1 MASHGQ
7 KETATLQKNLQAQL
21 DRLLLQLEDL
31 DELREEIDDDEYEEI
46 KRDTKEQLQEMQEQM
61 DKMLAGNMSL
71 VSEFGAMRLALQA
84 AIADAFQTPE
94 VIRLFARK
102 EAPTLRV
109 RLAAVDQDHKLG
121 KISPD
126 TYKSQTLEIIVALK
140 KLGEELTADEKAFL
154 RDNDDAMAQFESADQ
169 GIDSTVVS
177 SAVGGAAQG

>member
-1 MASHGQ
+1 MMTSTRKSSAIRRSSCRCGAAPSRARALVWMLRVAS
-7 KETATLQKNLQAQL
+7 TV
-21 DRLLLQLEDL
+21 
-31 DELREEIDDDEYEEI
+31 
-46 KRDTKEQLQEMQEQM
+46 QEMQEQM

-126 TYKSQTLEIIVALK
+126 TYKCVAET
-140 KLGEELTADEKAFL
+140 GRAC
-154 RDNDDAMAQFESADQ
+154 
-169 GIDSTVVS
+169 S
-177 SAVGGAAQG
+177 SLAPRAA